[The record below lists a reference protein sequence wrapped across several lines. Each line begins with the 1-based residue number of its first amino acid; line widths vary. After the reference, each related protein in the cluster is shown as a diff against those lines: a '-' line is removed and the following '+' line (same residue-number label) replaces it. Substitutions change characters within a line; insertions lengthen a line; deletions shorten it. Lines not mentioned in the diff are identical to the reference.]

1 MIADILSALARAN
14 LAMAVAVLAVV
25 LSRAS
30 ARRVFG
36 PATAYGLW
44 AMVPL
49 AGLAALAPRP
59 AGSVEMSATVLAAA
73 AEAAR
78 RGADRA
84 DAMPDAALLAAWLVG
99 AGVAATV
106 LLARQARFVRAL
118 GRLEPGADGALRA
131 ERAGVG
137 PAVVGALRP
146 RIVTPSDFEA
156 RFAPD
161 ERAVI
166 LIHEATHLAR
176 GDAAV
181 NALAAALACLCWFNP
196 LIHLA
201 GRLLRVDQ
209 ELACDATVLARR
221 PEARKLYA
229 ETLLKT
235 QLAGQALP
243 LGCHWP
249 AQGEHPLKARI
260 AMLKTPAPSRRRR
273 ITGLGLAGAASL
285 GAAFAAWAGQ
295 PAVTPPLIALPDWTS
310 RPSAQ
315 DVKAA
320 AEAEGATVDGMA
332 TIACR
337 VARDG
342 TLADCELAR
351 ATSPEIGRVALAL
364 GSRFR
369 MNPTTRDG
377 QPAQGGVVRIPIRFV
392 TPK

>member
-1 MIADILSALARAN
+1 MIADILSALLRSN
-14 LAMAVAVLAVV
+14 VAMGAAVLAVV
-25 LSRAS
+25 LARGP
-30 ARRVFG
+30 ARRAFG
-36 PATAYGLW
+36 PVAAYGLW

-49 AGLAALAPRP
+49 AGLAALLPRP
-59 AGSVEMSATVLAAA
+59 VDAVEMTATVLAAA

-78 RGADRA
+78 RSSARPDVV
-84 DAMPDAALLAAWLVG
+84 PDAALLALWLAG
-99 AGVAATV
+99 AAVAATV
-106 LLARQARFVRAL
+106 LLARQVRFLRAL
-118 GRLEPGADGALRA
+118 GRLELGADGALRA

-146 RIVTPSDFEA
+146 RIVTPADFEA

-176 GDAAV
+176 GDAAI
-181 NALAAALACLCWFNP
+181 NAVAAGLTCLCWFNP

-201 GRLLRVDQ
+201 ARWLRVDQ
-209 ELACDATVLARR
+209 ELACDATVLAQRPAARR
-221 PEARKLYA
+221 LYA

-235 QLAGQALP
+235 QLATQALP

-249 AQGEHPLKARI
+249 AGGEHPLKARI
-260 AMLKTPAPSRRRR
+260 AMLKAPAPSRRRR
-273 ITGLGLAGAASL
+273 LAGLALAGAASL
-285 GAAFAAWAGQ
+285 GAACVAWAGQ
-295 PAVTPPLIALPDWTS
+295 PAATPPLITLPDWTS
-310 RPSAQ
+310 RPSGEDIRAA
-315 DVKAA
+315 AA
-320 AEAEGATVDGMA
+320 AESARVDGMA

-342 TLADCELAR
+342 TLADCEVAR
-351 ATSPEIGRVALAL
+351 ASSPEIGRVALAL
-364 GSRFR
+364 GGRFR

-377 QPAQGGVVRIPIRFV
+377 QSTQDGVVRIPIRFV